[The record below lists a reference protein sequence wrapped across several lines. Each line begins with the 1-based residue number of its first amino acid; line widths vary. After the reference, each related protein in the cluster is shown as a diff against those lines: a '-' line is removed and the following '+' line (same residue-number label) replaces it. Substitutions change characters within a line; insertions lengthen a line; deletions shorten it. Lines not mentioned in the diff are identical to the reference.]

1 MMWLRVEVPRL
12 VSCFLAQA
20 SKEKALP
27 HFGGLLKTVAIF
39 QANGDMEMA
48 FTRFY

>member
-1 MMWLRVEVPRL
+1 MWLQIEIPRL

-20 SKEKALP
+20 SREKAWP
-27 HFGGLLKTVAIF
+27 QFDGLLKTVAIF

-48 FTRFY
+48 FTRFP